1 MQLKHPHRK
10 GRITVAYHAGATI
23 KLKVLL
29 SVLEQAQ
36 LTVEDLRR
44 LL

>member
-10 GRITVAYHAGATI
+10 GPITIAYHAGSTI
-23 KLKVLL
+23 KPKVLL
-29 SVLEQAQ
+29 SVLEEAG
-36 LTVEDLRR
+36 LTVDDLGR